1 LTRHVDINIIERV
14 STVPKT
20 NLVNL
25 QNFEPVPFTTTLL
38 VRDTCLC
45 LYVQRAARALARR
58 FDEALKPAG
67 INNGQF
73 SLLMSLNRPS
83 MPGVPPA
90 TMSSVAQLLGMD
102 RTTLTAAVKTLA
114 ARGLLEVHPDTGDRR
129 VRHLRLT
136 PAGME
141 VLVQA
146 VPIWTATHAEVEAA
160 LASPDQLRTALNQ
173 LSGQPS
179 APCAPTPSADI

>member
-1 LTRHVDINIIERV
+1 V

-20 NLVNL
+20 NLVDL

-73 SLLMSLNRPS
+73 SLLMSLNRPN

-114 ARGLLEVHPDTGDRR
+114 GRGSRVAGLDPDDRR

-141 VLVQA
+141 VLAAA
-146 VPIWTATHAEVEAA
+146 VPIWTRTHAEVEATLTGSGMEA
-160 LASPDQLRTALNQ
+160 DLLRTQLNQ
-173 LSGQPS
+173 ISGQPA
-179 APCAPTPSADI
+179 APCAPIPAPLATV